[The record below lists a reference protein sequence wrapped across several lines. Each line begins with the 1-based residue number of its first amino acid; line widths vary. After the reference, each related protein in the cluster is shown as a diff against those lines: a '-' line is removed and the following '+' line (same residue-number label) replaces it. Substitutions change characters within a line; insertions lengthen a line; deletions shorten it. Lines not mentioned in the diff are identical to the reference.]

1 MPSSWLAVTPHCAR
15 RNTSCRALSPPSM
28 RILQC
33 SVATSAL
40 FPALPLPSIVK
51 LNTDLKVAEMF
62 NLKQTEM
69 GKSALNYYYPLG
81 GAVGSRS
88 FRLAR
93 HESERELHSRRL
105 RRRIFIFIAAASAL
119 FGSVS
124 YGQSDLPNSNS
135 GSLDFKQWGLT
146 AIQDG
151 GRRKPVDTFAR
162 ETLIRITGRSIYRD
176 RTGRL
181 WQPNDFVL
189 SALLETHDWRS
200 EPMVLISL
208 GQLIVQLVLDKTQ
221 RRFSFAQLAS
231 SAELLRIAN
240 EARALKRAE
249 QPLDRIQQEAL
260 SVNDRLALLGNVMNG
275 NALLIVPSPQRET
288 DAWIAPDPAAV
299 AAYYNETQFAPAFAE
314 LTKMMRA
321 YTQGDGFNFSRAAN
335 QLRAGLRELSPATY
349 PQDRQLRLEY
359 FYNHFEGFYRA
370 IWCYGIAL
378 MILIVAH
385 LRKRGRALRNIG
397 VAVAIVGVAFQ
408 ATGIVMRCII
418 AGRPPVTNMYES
430 IIWVS
435 FAVLFFGMIFF
446 ARYRAPVYLLAA
458 LPVTLIALLLV
469 HQMPIAMPSSIDPLV
484 PVLRDNFW
492 LTIHVLTITLSYAA
506 FALAMG
512 FGHILLWRYARNP
525 AVARADAPMHFW
537 LYRVLQLGVLLLA
550 AGTILGGG
558 RAIYYRG
565 RFWGWDTK
573 ENWALIAILCYITAL
588 HGRLAGWWTEFGL
601 VVASVVCFLAV
612 LMAWYGVNFVLGK
625 GLHSYGFGIGGETYV
640 AAFVIVDLLFVAF
653 AIWRYRMSKC
663 PVSRGTAE
671 TEAIPV

>member
-1 MPSSWLAVTPHCAR
+1 
-15 RNTSCRALSPPSM
+15 
-28 RILQC
+28 
-33 SVATSAL
+33 
-40 FPALPLPSIVK
+40 
-51 LNTDLKVAEMF
+51 
-62 NLKQTEM
+62 
-69 GKSALNYYYPLG
+69 
-81 GAVGSRS
+81 
-88 FRLAR
+88 
-93 HESERELHSRRL
+93 
-105 RRRIFIFIAAASAL
+105 
-119 FGSVS
+119 
-124 YGQSDLPNSNS
+124 
-135 GSLDFKQWGLT
+135 
-146 AIQDG
+146 
-151 GRRKPVDTFAR
+151 
-162 ETLIRITGRSIYRD
+162 
-176 RTGRL
+176 
-181 WQPNDFVL
+181 
-189 SALLETHDWRS
+189 
-200 EPMVLISL
+200 MVLVSFGKL
-208 GQLIVQLVLDKTQ
+208 KGQLGLDKTQ
-221 RRFSFAQLAS
+221 RRFSFAQLAG

-249 QPLDRIQQEAL
+249 QPLDRVQQEAL

-275 NALLIVPSPQRET
+275 DALLIVPSPQRET
-288 DAWIAPDPAAV
+288 DAWIVPDPAAV
-299 AAYYNETQFAPAFAE
+299 AAYYNETQFAPALAE

-321 YTQGDGFNFSRAAN
+321 YTEGDGFNFSRAAN
-335 QLRAGLRELSPATY
+335 QLRVGLRKLSPATY

-446 ARYRAPVYLLAA
+446 ARYRTPVYMLAA

-525 AVARADAPMHFW
+525 AAASADAPMHFW

-550 AGTILGGG
+550 AGTILGGVW
-558 RAIYYRG
+558 ANYSWG
-565 RFWGWDTK
+565 RFWGWDPK
-573 ENWALIAILCYITAL
+573 ETWALIALLCYILTL
-588 HGRLAGWWTEFGL
+588 HGRLASWWTEFGL

-640 AAFVIVDLLFVAF
+640 ATFVIADLLFVVF
-653 AIWRYRMSKC
+653 AIWRYRASKRA
-663 PVSRGTAE
+663 VSVTSEIESER
-671 TEAIPV
+671 AIV